1 MSIAAF
7 KAAVV
12 VAVVIAGVAAPL
24 AVRHSAQV
32 KWREQDELLRQ
43 QTGRWAELSAE
54 NQRLSNLVAQAES
67 ASLSKEQFLELLR
80 LRGELGQLRQTVSE
94 IAKLRATNQQL
105 LAGRANPEAP
115 SRAPAPP
122 DPQTVR
128 AYWPKAQLALA
139 GYADPAAALET
150 ALWAMSR
157 GDATALA
164 ASVTPEARSKLLR
177 EEWLQHGP
185 PEEELAAA
193 TRNIAD
199 SLSPSSGFYLV
210 GQDLVSQDEA
220 TLDVYFEG
228 EGKTRKVALKRIGN
242 EWKFDNLSNGAWP

>member
-1 MSIAAF
+1 MSITAF
-7 KAAVV
+7 KAAIVG
-12 VAVVIAGVAAPL
+12 AVVIASVAAPL
-24 AVRHSAQV
+24 TVQHSEQV
-32 KWREQDELLRQ
+32 KWRERNELLRQ
-43 QTGRWAELSAE
+43 QTERWAELSAE

-67 ASLSKEQFLELLR
+67 SALSSEQFRELLR

-94 IAKLRATNQQL
+94 IAKLRVTNQQL
-105 LAGRANPEAP
+105 LAGRATPAEP

-157 GDATALA
+157 GDADALA
-164 ASVTPEARSKLLR
+164 ASVTPEARSKLTR
-177 EEWLQHGP
+177 EQWLKHGP

-210 GQDLVSQDEA
+210 GQNLVSQDQA

-228 EGKTRKVALKRIGN
+228 EGKTRKAALKRIGD
-242 EWKFDNLSNGAWP
+242 EWKFDNLGNGAWP